1 MKALPI
7 ILAGLFA
14 GSLAAQTKIDKT
26 VAVNAGQKIRMTFDY
41 PELIRVS
48 TWDKNEVSIT
58 GTASINNG
66 ENDDAFKL
74 DVNSDGNT
82 ITVRNEIVNMNDLPH
97 RITVIRDGQKTTFRN
112 KAEWRKYKEE
122 HGGGSYTTNEGV
134 DLEIEINIKVPKNM
148 ETMVKSVYG
157 FVEVSSFTGPLT
169 VEATYGGIDATL
181 VERSTGE
188 LIAETNYG
196 HIYSNLDV
204 KFNSENVRDQDFHTY
219 VTVKPGTGPRYS
231 FESAY
236 GNVYLR
242 KTTN

>member
-7 ILAGLFA
+7 ILVGLFA
-14 GSLAAQTKIDKT
+14 GSLAAQAKIDKT
-26 VAVNAGQKIRMTFDY
+26 ITVKAGQKIRMTFDY
-41 PELIRVS
+41 PEVIRVS

-74 DVNSDGNT
+74 DINTDGNT
-82 ITVRNEIVNMNDLPH
+82 ITIRNEIVNMDNLPH
-97 RITVIRDGQKTTFRN
+97 RITVIRDGQKTVFRN
-112 KAEWRKYKEE
+112 KAEWKKYREE
-122 HGGGSYTTNEGV
+122 HGGGSYTTNEGL
-134 DLEIEINIKVPKNM
+134 DLDIEINIKVPKNM

-157 FVEVSSFTGPLT
+157 IVEVNDFTGPLT

-181 VERSTGE
+181 AERSMGE

-196 HIYSNLDV
+196 HIYTNLDV
-204 KFNSENVRDQDFHTY
+204 KLNGGSVRDGDFHT
-219 VTVKPGTGPRYS
+219 VVSVKPGTGPRYS